1 MDEHVRANRANWDER
16 VASHLKAYGAEE
28 FADNPDAISSVVATD
43 AEALEPYLPG
53 GSVRGLKLMHL
64 QCHIGTDTLGWA
76 RRGADVTGIDF
87 SSESIRAARM
97 LAKRAGVAA
106 RFETSTVEDSPNMV
120 RERFDVVYTSVGVLV
135 WLPRLDLWAKAVY
148 ALLKPGGVFYVRDAH
163 PILNA
168 LDYDRDD
175 GLLVL
180 NQQYFASDGP
190 IRYDHGTTY
199 ADGDVH
205 LENATTY
212 EWMHS
217 LSEIIQ
223 ALLAAGLV
231 ITAFDEGTTIPWKAL
246 PTLMSTPEGY
256 VLPDNPERVPLE
268 FSIVARR
275 DLGD

>member
-1 MDEHVRANRANWDER
+1 MDEHVRANQANWDER
-16 VASHLKAYGAEE
+16 VASHLQAYGAEA
-28 FADNPDAISSVVATD
+28 FADDPHAISSVVATD

-53 GSVRGLKLMHL
+53 GSVQGLKLMHL
-64 QCHIGTDTLGWA
+64 QCHIGTDTLSWA
-76 RRGADVTGIDF
+76 RLGADVTGIDF
-87 SSESIRAARM
+87 SPESIQAAHM
-97 LAKRAGVAA
+97 LAMRAGIAA
-106 RFETSTVEDSPNMV
+106 RFETSTVEDSPATV
-120 RERFDVVYTSVGVLV
+120 TDRFDVVYTSVGVLV

-180 NQQYFASDGP
+180 NQPYFASDDP

-199 ADGDVH
+199 ADGDVR
-205 LENATTY
+205 LENVTTY
-212 EWMHS
+212 EWTHS

-231 ITAFDEGTTIPWKAL
+231 ITAFAEGKTIPWKAL
-246 PTLMSTPEGY
+246 PTLISTPEGY
-256 VLPDNPERVPLE
+256 ILPDHPERVPLE

-275 DLGD
+275 DAGD

>member
-1 MDEHVRANRANWDER
+1 MDEHVKANRANWDER

-28 FADNPDAISSVVATD
+28 FADDPHAISSVVATD

-53 GSVRGLKLMHL
+53 GSVQGLKLMHL
-64 QCHIGTDTLGWA
+64 QCHIGTDTLSWA

-106 RFETSTVEDSPNMV
+106 RFEISTVEDVPNMV
-120 RERFDVVYTSVGVLV
+120 SERFDIVYTSVGVLV

-168 LDYDRDD
+168 LDDDRDD

-180 NQQYFASDGP
+180 NQQYFGSDGP
-190 IRYDHGTTY
+190 IRYDEGTTY
-199 ADGDVH
+199 ADDAVR
-205 LENATTY
+205 LQNVTTY
-212 EWMHS
+212 EWTHS

-231 ITAFDEGTTIPWKAL
+231 ITAFAEGKTIPWKAL
-246 PTLMSTPEGY
+246 SVLISTPDGY
-256 VLPDNPERVPLE
+256 VLPDNPDRVPLE

-275 DLGD
+275 DVGD